1 MKKIIL
7 FITLLLLPFYC
18 YAEEIDINVNNTD
31 EAIKAIDEVYNDR
44 EPGKFNIRFSENTVD
59 VDRVNEYYKEK
70 YITDISINTYKYS
83 DYAYIQPIRFLP
95 ILNENSF
102 FLDNLNKKI
111 TKEEKQKLEKFTEK
125 FLPLFKGKTDYE
137 KVYMAYS
144 YISTYAVYQSE
155 GTFEN
160 LIDAYVS
167 AYDVLIDHKA
177 VCLGSATAFSYL
189 MDKLGIESYI
199 VDQIGGYD
207 SENRTYY
214 SVHTYNVVKLDNKW
228 YIVDI
233 KYGNDFSGLL
243 ISNKNY
249 QNDKYNY
256 DVVVSETDYERP
268 EFSYTFDNDKI
279 NSIINNLDKEE
290 KKDKKEEKK
299 DESIYYIVLVL
310 ILIIILL
317 VIILFTRKKDSI
329 KSSVKK
335 R

>member
-7 FITLLLLPFYC
+7 FITLLLVPFYC
-18 YAEEIDINVNNTD
+18 LAEEIDINVNDTD
-31 EAIKAIDEVYNDR
+31 EAIKAIDEIYNDR
-44 EPGKFNIRFSENTVD
+44 EPGKYNIRFSENTVD

-70 YITDISINTYKYS
+70 YLTDISINTYKYS
-83 DYAYIQPIRFLP
+83 DYGYMQPKRFLP

-102 FLDNLNKKI
+102 YLDNLSKKT
-111 TKEEKQKLEKFTEK
+111 TKEEEQKLEKFTEK

-137 KVYMAYS
+137 KIYMAYS

-155 GTFEN
+155 GSFEN

-167 AYDVLIDHKA
+167 AYDVLIDHKT

-207 SENRTYY
+207 AENRTYY
-214 SVHTYNVVKLDNKW
+214 SIHTYNVVKLDNKW

-233 KYGNDFSGLL
+233 KYGNDLSGLL
-243 ISNKNY
+243 IGNKNY

-256 DVVVSETDYERP
+256 DVVVSDTDYERT

-279 NSIINNLDKEE
+279 NSIINNLDHE
-290 KKDKKEEKK
+290 DKKEVKK
-299 DESIYYIVLVL
+299 DESIYYIVLIL
-310 ILIIILL
+310 ILIIISL
-317 VIILFTRKKDSI
+317 VILLFTRRKKS
-329 KSSVKK
+329 K
-335 R
+335 

>member
-1 MKKIIL
+1 MKRIIL
-7 FITLLLLPFYC
+7 FVALLLIPFYC
-18 YAEEIDINVNNTD
+18 FAEETDINVNNTE
-31 EAIKAIDEVYNDR
+31 EAIKAIDEVYNER
-44 EPGKFNIRFSENTVD
+44 KPGKYNIRFPENSVD

-70 YITDISINTYKYS
+70 YVTDISINTYKYS
-83 DYAYIQPIRFLP
+83 DYAYMQPKRFLP
-95 ILNENSF
+95 ILNDNSF
-102 FLDNLNKKI
+102 YLDNLSKKI
-111 TKEEKQKLEKFTEK
+111 TKEEEEKIEKFTEK

-137 KVYMAYS
+137 KIYMAYT

-155 GTFEN
+155 GSFEN

-207 SENRTYY
+207 AENRTYY

-233 KYGNDFSGLL
+233 KYGNDLSGLL
-243 ISNKNY
+243 IGNKNY

-256 DVVVSETDYERP
+256 DIVVSDTNYERP
-268 EFSYTFDNDKI
+268 EFSYSFDNDKI
-279 NSIINNLDKEE
+279 NSIINNLDKEIV
-290 KKDKKEEKK
+290 KEEKK
-299 DESIYYIVLVL
+299 DESIYYIVLIL
-310 ILIIILL
+310 ILIIIFL
-317 VIILFTRKKDSI
+317 VVLLFTRRKKN
-329 KSSVKK
+329 KN
-335 R
+335 